1 MRSSYPKEWAA
12 WQVLKNGC
20 DAANTAEAALHQF
33 GIDSQVITKSLA
45 SSVETLR
52 NASEEALRQK
62 VGLEKQQKAIE
73 DQLRFFAGDPLEVIR
88 WMKLKERRELLAES
102 QAHRKVLAT
111 AFWLMDIPTLAACVA
126 MTTTAILRLAL
137 LAEVYSPR
145 SLIQR

>member
-1 MRSSYPKEWAA
+1 MK
-12 WQVLKNGC
+12 GC
-20 DAANTAEAALHQF
+20 DAANIAEAALHQI
-33 GIDSQVITKSLA
+33 GLDSADVVEKIAVLSQVRDEISKATEA
-45 SSVETLR
+45 IRTQQETVQ
-52 NASEEALRQK
+52 E
-62 VGLEKQQKAIE
+62 
-73 DQLRFFAGDPLEVIR
+73 QLQAFAGDPKDVIR
-88 WMKLKERRELLAES
+88 WLKLKERREQLAKT